1 MCSVWRKGLPA
12 HAVVLPKGVSTFFV
26 KIGFISQRGGAQPI
40 PQIHTAV
47 LIHARHHLEKKSTR
61 SRPLA
66 LLSALNRPHRLPAAL
81 NNTKG

>member
-1 MCSVWRKGLPA
+1 MFGVAEGAIPA

-47 LIHARHHLEKKSTR
+47 LIREAPPREEVY
-61 SRPLA
+61 A
-66 LLSALNRPHRLPAAL
+66 QQAASL
-81 NNTKG
+81 VVR